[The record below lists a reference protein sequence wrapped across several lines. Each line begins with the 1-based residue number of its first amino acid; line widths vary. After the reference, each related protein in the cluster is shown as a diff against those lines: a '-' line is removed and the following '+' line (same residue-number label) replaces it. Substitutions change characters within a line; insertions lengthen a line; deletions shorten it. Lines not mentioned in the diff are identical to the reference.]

1 MFLLRAMFWIA
12 AVAVFVPQAPDAIG
26 PRNRE
31 PAAIENF
38 RIATLAELNRVKAEF
53 AEDDRARKNRD
64 PV

>member
-1 MFLLRAMFWIA
+1 MFLLRGMFWIA
-12 AVAVFVPQAPDAIG
+12 AVAVFLPHAPDAASLRTG
-26 PRNRE
+26 E

-38 RIATLAELNRVKAEF
+38 RIATLTELNRVKAEF